1 MKDARHGAEGDPQN
15 GSGGGAQGN
24 STQKKVGVGLNGSAV
39 GQSLSPRGDER
50 KCGGDDFRKADDFGG
65 RVMAQKVL
73 FNGELLATILC
84 DWFRSRGLGRP
95 VNSRRK
101 NETA

>member
-1 MKDARHGAEGDPQN
+1 MKDAWHGAESDPQN
-15 GSGGGAQGN
+15 GIGSSAQGN
-24 STQKKVGVGLNGSAV
+24 SAQKKVGVGLNGSAV
-39 GQSLSPRGDER
+39 GQSLSPRGEER

-73 FNGELLATILC
+73 FNGELLAAILC
-84 DWFRSRGLGRP
+84 DGFRSCGLGRP
-95 VNSRRK
+95 VNLRRK